1 MDTDHSFP
9 SVYSSKFPP
18 PLLSSRSTTPPL
30 WLQKGA
36 GIQERMWTM
45 DKTRYNKT
53 SKSPHIRVYKE
64 TQQDIKSPKSRQ
76 NSPTIR
82 TPRKHQV
89 KSHSIYADDLEKAHV
104 GLILASL
111 VSVIPYKHHLTDILS
126 HVLLGYSIPSDS
138 FNVLHTLSMVSQ
150 ALTGGN

>member
-1 MDTDHSFP
+1 M
-9 SVYSSKFPP
+9 
-18 PLLSSRSTTPPL
+18 
-30 WLQKGA
+30 
-36 GIQERMWTM
+36 
-45 DKTRYNKT
+45 
-53 SKSPHIRVYKE
+53 
-64 TQQDIKSPKSRQ
+64 
-76 NSPTIR
+76 
-82 TPRKHQV
+82 